1 MFAARGDIRGQAP
14 FRISGLT
21 ATYKQKVRNW
31 RSVLEYHVL
40 SNASI
45 DRSGDAVIARHHW
58 SREQLKYM
66 QEHQKRPS
74 TSVSEQVAKQ
84 TAFSFDSTAKWSNHN
99 TEKVEYFHTP
109 NVPKNVVEAEAKL
122 LFEEQTIRRDQR
134 QAKLK
139 EQKLQ
144 DEKQAFEKL
153 SFEDYQTQQKTLGD
167 TIVSLQQKV
176 HALSS
181 ENEELK
187 TSVEQLKKE
196 NACFRKANKQ
206 RLKRKKQ
213 EMKHKQEQSFEMSKW
228 GKPTPDQVRAAAQM
242 AARSSAAAV
251 IPQFPPMTGKIM
263 LRQFQCRHYSKDD
276 A

>member
-1 MFAARGDIRGQAP
+1 
-14 FRISGLT
+14 
-21 ATYKQKVRNW
+21 
-31 RSVLEYHVL
+31 L

-45 DRSGDAVIARHHW
+45 DRSGDAVIAQHHW
-58 SREQLKYM
+58 SQEHLKYM

-84 TAFSFDSTAKWSNHN
+84 TAFSFDSMAKWSDHN
-99 TEKVEYFHTP
+99 TGKVEYFRTP

-134 QAKLK
+134 QAKPK

-167 TIVSLQQKV
+167 TLVSLQQKV

-196 NACFRKANKQ
+196 NALFRKANKQ
-206 RLKRKKQ
+206 RLK
-213 EMKHKQEQSFEMSKW
+213 
-228 GKPTPDQVRAAAQM
+228 
-242 AARSSAAAV
+242 
-251 IPQFPPMTGKIM
+251 
-263 LRQFQCRHYSKDD
+263 
-276 A
+276 

>member
-1 MFAARGDIRGQAP
+1 M
-14 FRISGLT
+14 
-21 ATYKQKVRNW
+21 
-31 RSVLEYHVL
+31 
-40 SNASI
+40 
-45 DRSGDAVIARHHW
+45 
-58 SREQLKYM
+58 
-66 QEHQKRPS
+66 
-74 TSVSEQVAKQ
+74 SERVAKQ

-99 TEKVEYFHTP
+99 TGKVEYFHTP

-139 EQKLQ
+139 EQKKLQ

-167 TIVSLQQKV
+167 RLVSLQQKV

-187 TSVEQLKKE
+187 TTVRQLKKE
-196 NACFRKANKQ
+196 NACFRKPNKQ
-206 RLKRKKQ
+206 HLKRKKQ
-213 EMKHKQEQSFEMSKW
+213 KMKHKQEQSFEMLMW

-242 AARSSAAAV
+242 AARSFAAAA
-251 IPQFPPMTGKIM
+251 IPQVPPMTGNNHASSVSMQTPQQGTSI
-263 LRQFQCRHYSKDD
+263 STSD
-276 A
+276 AASVAARGT